1 MENSILL
8 NIDTYPFML
17 AFEHSIDYET
27 TETGRRT
34 YLDCETGEL
43 LWLYDDDRDATIYE
57 GISPEDNAELRDHIA
72 AHPARYLE
80 IRGLTH
86 DDHHELLHGF
96 LESDWT
102 DDDDMRLIA
111 HLAYNGTIGDWRY
124 QVGEE
129 IYAAFESYRMDAIQG
144 LAENWLV
151 KNRIMPN
158 WV

>member
-1 MENSILL
+1 MENSIQL

-27 TETGRRT
+27 PETGRRT
-34 YLDCETGEL
+34 CLDRETGEL
-43 LWLYDDDRDATIYE
+43 LWLYDNDRDATVYE

-72 AHPARYLE
+72 THPARYLE
-80 IRGLTH
+80 IPGLTH
-86 DDHHELLHGF
+86 DDHHELLHAF

-102 DDDDMRLIA
+102 DDEDMRLIA
-111 HLAYNGTIGDWRY
+111 HLAYYGTIGDWRY

-129 IYAAFESYRMDAIQG
+129 IYAAFEAYRMDAIQG

-151 KNRIMPN
+151 RNRIMPN

>member
-1 MENSILL
+1 MENSIRL

-17 AFEHSIDYET
+17 AFEHSTDYET
-27 TETGRRT
+27 PDTARRT
-34 YLDCETGEL
+34 YLDRETGEL
-43 LWLYDDDRDATIYE
+43 LWLYESDRDATVYE
-57 GISPEDNAELRDHIA
+57 GISPEDNAELREHIA
-72 AHPARYLE
+72 GRPARYLE
-80 IRGLTH
+80 IPGLTH
-86 DDHHELLHGF
+86 DDHHELLHAF

-102 DDDDMRLIA
+102 DDGDMRLIA

-124 QVGEE
+124 QVGED
-129 IYAAFESYRMDAIQG
+129 IYAAFEAFRMDAIQS